1 VTKLTRKQFQVYFW
15 DTVLSPKLTKCIILK
30 QKKLRSQGM
39 YNSIKMS
46 NETGRTFSRALFMRI
61 KQYLSGR
68 MNKKMNL
75 QSEVQS
81 YFQTSIKDVMLQYM
95 NLLDMKKLSKTS
107 NGRKQW
113 RRRCQ

>member
-1 VTKLTRKQFQVYFW
+1 
-15 DTVLSPKLTKCIILK
+15 
-30 QKKLRSQGM
+30 M
-39 YNSIKMS
+39 YTSMKIS
-46 NETGRTFSRALFMRI
+46 NGIERTFNRALFLRI

-95 NLLDMKKLSKTS
+95 NMLDMKKLSKTS